1 MDLFEVL
8 LGLEEDDGTVSVANE
23 EGLGVL
29 AEGEAGCATTR
40 SSVFDGDYLGVKDQI
55 PHLHDHVVRSRH
67 KSESCFK
74 RHESQFDNYAT
85 MSSKVVRLEAFLQVI
100 HFDLRVRQAHS
111 DEARG
116 RVNAQL

>member
-29 AEGEAGCATTR
+29 AKGEAGCATTR
-40 SSVFDGDYLGVKDQI
+40 TSVFDGDNLGVKDQI

-67 KSESCFK
+67 KSEGCFE

-111 DEARG
+111 DKSRG
-116 RVNAQL
+116 RVDA

>member
-8 LGLEEDDGTVSVANE
+8 LGLEEDDSAVSVANE

-29 AEGEAGCATTR
+29 AKGKAGCATTR
-40 SSVFDGDYLGVKDQI
+40 SSVFDGDNLGVKDQI

-67 KSESCFK
+67 KSEGCFE

-85 MSSKVVRLEAFLQVI
+85 MACKVVRLEAFLQVI
-100 HFDLRVRQAHS
+100 HFNLRVRQTHS
-111 DEARG
+111 DKSRG
-116 RVNAQL
+116 RINA